1 MNKHRIERYIKNELK
16 EIKLILETLD
26 KNELKN
32 FDKLVK
38 ESIKSINSGGKIILF
53 GNGGSASDAQHLAT
67 ELTVRYQKNRKAL
80 AAISLATDT
89 SALTAIGNDFSFEE
103 IFSRQIEAIG
113 KKNDIIL
120 GISTSGNSKNIINAL
135 KIANRMKIKTFCF
148 LGKKGGIAKKHTK
161 YPIIFPNTST
171 SGTQVV
177 QITYGQIFCEI
188 LESQL
193 CR

>member
-1 MNKHRIERYIKNELK
+1 MNNHSIERYIKNELK
-16 EIKLILETLD
+16 EIKLILETLE

-120 GISTSGNSKNIINAL
+120 GISTSGNSKNVINAL

-148 LGKKGGIAKKHTK
+148 LGKKGGIAKKHSK

-171 SGTQVV
+171 SVTQVV

>member
-1 MNKHRIERYIKNELK
+1 MNNHKIERYIKNELK
-16 EIKLILETLD
+16 EIKLILKTLD
-26 KNELKN
+26 ENKLKN
-32 FDKLVK
+32 FDKLIK
-38 ESIKSINSGGKIILF
+38 ESIKSIKSGGKIILF

-80 AAISLATDT
+80 PAISLATDT

-113 KKNDIIL
+113 KKNDIII
-120 GISTSGNSKNIINAL
+120 GISTSGNSKNILNAL
-135 KIANRMKIKTFCF
+135 KIGNKMKIKTFCF
-148 LGKKGGIAKKHTK
+148 LGKKGGIAKKYSK

-171 SGTQVV
+171 SVTQVV

-188 LESQL
+188 LENQL